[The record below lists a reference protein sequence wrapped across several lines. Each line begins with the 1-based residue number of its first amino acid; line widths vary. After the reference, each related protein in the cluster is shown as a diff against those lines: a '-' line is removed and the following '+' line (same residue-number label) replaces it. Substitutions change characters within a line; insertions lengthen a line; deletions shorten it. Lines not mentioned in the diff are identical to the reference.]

1 MKVTE
6 EVQKKW
12 ENLDL
17 SNDFIF
23 KNVLRNPDICKRV
36 LSEIMGHEI
45 EKIEFSAYEKTI
57 DARLDSKGVRLD
69 VYVKDEKGIVYN
81 VEMQSVDKKNIKKRG
96 RYYHSLI
103 DLDLL
108 EKGADYEKLNKSVVI
123 FVCKYDVFGLGR
135 YQYTFH
141 SKCEEENLD
150 LEDES
155 TTIFLNTKGTVGDI
169 SDELKIFLK
178 AIDGIFT
185 SDEFS
190 AILEKEVANI
200 KNSQERRADY
210 MLYEL
215 NIKDAEKRGLEI
227 GIERGREEL
236 LTEKINKKLE
246 KGKSIKQIA
255 EELEESVETIE
266 KMLAK

>member
-1 MKVTE
+1 MKVTD

-12 ENLDL
+12 ESLDL

-23 KNVLRNPDICKRV
+23 KHVLRNPDICKRV
-36 LSEIMGHEI
+36 LSEIMGYEV

-69 VYVKDEKGIVYN
+69 VYVKDGNGTVYN

-185 SDEFS
+185 PDEFS

-200 KNSQERRADY
+200 KNSQERRAEY

-236 LTEKINKKLE
+236 LTEKINKKLQ
-246 KGKSIKQIA
+246 KGKGIEQIA
-255 EELEESVETIE
+255 EELEESVEVIE
-266 KMLAK
+266 KMVEK

>member
-1 MKVTE
+1 M
-6 EVQKKW
+6 
-12 ENLDL
+12 
-17 SNDFIF
+17 
-23 KNVLRNPDICKRV
+23 
-36 LSEIMGHEI
+36 
-45 EKIEFSAYEKTI
+45 
-57 DARLDSKGVRLD
+57 
-69 VYVKDEKGIVYN
+69 
-81 VEMQSVDKKNIKKRG
+81 
-96 RYYHSLI
+96 
-103 DLDLL
+103 
-108 EKGADYEKLNKSVVI
+108 
-123 FVCKYDVFGLGR
+123 
-135 YQYTFH
+135 
-141 SKCEEENLD
+141 D

-185 SDEFS
+185 PDEFS

-266 KMLAK
+266 KMLEK

>member
-1 MKVTE
+1 M
-6 EVQKKW
+6 
-12 ENLDL
+12 
-17 SNDFIF
+17 
-23 KNVLRNPDICKRV
+23 
-36 LSEIMGHEI
+36 
-45 EKIEFSAYEKTI
+45 
-57 DARLDSKGVRLD
+57 
-69 VYVKDEKGIVYN
+69 
-81 VEMQSVDKKNIKKRG
+81 
-96 RYYHSLI
+96 
-103 DLDLL
+103 
-108 EKGADYEKLNKSVVI
+108 
-123 FVCKYDVFGLGR
+123 FGLGR

-178 AIDGIFT
+178 AIEGIFT
-185 SDEFS
+185 TDEFS

-200 KNSQERRADY
+200 KNSQERRAEY

-236 LTEKINKKLE
+236 LTEKINKKLQ
-246 KGKSIKQIA
+246 KGKGIEQIA
-255 EELEESVETIE
+255 EELEESVEVIE
-266 KMLAK
+266 KMLEK